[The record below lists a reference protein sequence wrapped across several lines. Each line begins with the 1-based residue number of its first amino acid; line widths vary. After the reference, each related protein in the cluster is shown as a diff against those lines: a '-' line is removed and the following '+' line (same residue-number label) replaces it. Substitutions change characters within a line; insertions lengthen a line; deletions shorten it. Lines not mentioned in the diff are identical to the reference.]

1 VYQEG
6 ALLHLNP
13 ILTNKKTK
21 RFMEQFLTIG
31 SSTIFRN
38 GVKNMIQS
46 VGNCEIVGE
55 ATNIKVIENGH
66 GPCNPYYVV
75 MDLDDTQNNAEMQ
88 IVSIRRMNTK
98 ASIIGFSKF
107 QNKER
112 LISQF
117 KAGINGLI
125 SVNCDLNDFRTAIH
139 YIKQGKE
146 YYMQPASQ
154 IILEYC
160 MNASPK
166 MASELKY
173 KGYSSREIEIIKLC
187 CMQKTAKEIGKI
199 IFVCEKT
206 VDYHR
211 QKIMAKMDVKNMV
224 GMVVY
229 AIKHKLVNIEEL

>member
-1 VYQEG
+1 
-6 ALLHLNP
+6 
-13 ILTNKKTK
+13 
-21 RFMEQFLTIG
+21 MEQFLTIG

-46 VGNCEIVGE
+46 MGNCEIVGE
-55 ATNIKVIENGH
+55 ATNIKAIENGNGLH
-66 GPCNPYYVV
+66 TSHYVV

-88 IVSIRRMNTK
+88 IVDIRRMNMK
-98 ASIIGFSKF
+98 ASIIGFSRF

-112 LISQF
+112 LIGQF
-117 KAGINGLI
+117 KAGVNGLI
-125 SVNCDLNDFRTAIH
+125 SVHCDLNDFKTAICC
-139 YIKQGKE
+139 IKQGKE

-166 MASELKY
+166 MANELQY

-199 IFVCEKT
+199 IYVCEKT

-211 QKIMAKMDVKNMV
+211 QKIMARMDVKNIV
-224 GMVVY
+224 GMAVY
-229 AIKHKLVNIEEL
+229 AIKHKLVNVEEL

>member
-1 VYQEG
+1 
-6 ALLHLNP
+6 
-13 ILTNKKTK
+13 
-21 RFMEQFLTIG
+21 MEQFLTIG

-38 GVKNMIQS
+38 GIKTMVQS
-46 VGNCEIVGE
+46 MNNCEIVAE
-55 ATNIKVIENGH
+55 AQDAKTIEKKYSSQST
-66 GPCNPYYVV
+66 CFVL
-75 MDLDDTQNNAEMQ
+75 MDLDDSLNNAEMQ
-88 IVSIRRMNTK
+88 IVDLKRMNTK
-98 ASIIGFSKF
+98 TPIIGFSKF
-107 QNKER
+107 QNKEK
-112 LISQF
+112 LIGQF

-125 SVNCDLNDFRTAIH
+125 AENCDLTEFRTAIH

-160 MNASPK
+160 MNASPSI
-166 MASELKY
+166 AHEINFH
-173 KGYSSREIEIIKLC
+173 GYSNRELEIVKLC
-187 CMQKTAKEIGKI
+187 CMQKTAKEIGKL

-229 AIKHKLVNIEEL
+229 AIKHKLVNIEDL